1 MQPHQQRVIS
11 ERDELSDKI
20 SKLDTFIDPSN
31 VIYASLCKEDQY
43 LLKDQLTYMCEYLG
57 ILEKRILRFK

>member
-20 SKLDTFIDPSN
+20 SKLESFIEPSN
-31 VIYASLCKEDQY
+31 GTYTDLCKEDQC
-43 LLKDQLTYMCEYLG
+43 LLKEQLAYMYKYLEV
-57 ILEKRILRFK
+57 LDERIYRFK

>member
-20 SKLDTFIDPSN
+20 SKLETFIDSSN
-31 VIYASLCKEDQY
+31 VIYASLCKEDQQ
-43 LLKDQLTYMCEYLG
+43 LLKDQLVYMLKYLG